1 MLKLKNMTFED
12 IETGEEIVAA
22 LPEKFQVLIPGNTE
36 AVAKDAA
43 NCIIAEG
50 YDWIRDVLL
59 KK

>member
-12 IETGEEIVAA
+12 IETGEEIVAE

-43 NCIIAEG
+43 KCIIAEG
-50 YDWIRDVLL
+50 YDWIKDVLL
-59 KK
+59 QK